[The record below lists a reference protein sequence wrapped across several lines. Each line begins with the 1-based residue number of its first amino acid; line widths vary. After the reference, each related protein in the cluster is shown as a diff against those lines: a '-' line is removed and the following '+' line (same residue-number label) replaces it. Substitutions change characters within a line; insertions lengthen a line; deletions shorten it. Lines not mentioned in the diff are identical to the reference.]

1 MSSSASCRTPAST
14 KPPTTI
20 TRSLG
25 PQRSYNRRCLRLGIT
40 QKPSGTIIRDDYNNL
55 VTYLGGPS
63 SNNSL
68 FDDDLRMN
76 TASKGLVVVT
86 PDGTKKFRI
95 RVDNVGN

>member
-1 MSSSASCRTPAST
+1 
-14 KPPTTI
+14 
-20 TRSLG
+20 
-25 PQRSYNRRCLRLGIT
+25 LGIT
-40 QKPSGTIIRDDYNNL
+40 QKPSGTITRDDYNNL

-95 RVDNVGN
+95 RVDNVGNLVVEQL

>member
-1 MSSSASCRTPAST
+1 
-14 KPPTTI
+14 
-20 TRSLG
+20 
-25 PQRSYNRRCLRLGIT
+25 LGIT
-40 QKPSGTIIRDDYNNL
+40 QKPSGTITRDDYNNL
-55 VTYLGGPS
+55 VIYLGGPS

-95 RVDNVGN
+95 RVDNVGNLVVEQL

>member
-1 MSSSASCRTPAST
+1 M
-14 KPPTTI
+14 
-20 TRSLG
+20 
-25 PQRSYNRRCLRLGIT
+25 GIT
-40 QKPSGTIIRDDYNNL
+40 QKPSGTITRDDYNNL
-55 VTYLGGPS
+55 VIYLGGPS

-95 RVDNVGN
+95 RVDNVGNLVVEQL